1 MPICADCHL
10 HSSHSEDSHAPMD
23 AMIEKGI
30 ALGLKKMCFTE
41 HMDMD
46 YPNPKN
52 ESGSKFMVN
61 TDSYLYDLI
70 RCKERYGDR
79 ITLLFGV
86 ELGLQPHLTGNN
98 ARYVNSYDFDFVI
111 GSSHVVNGKDP
122 YYPSYYEG
130 RTEAEAY
137 REYFTSI
144 VDNLKKY
151 TNFDVYGHLDYVVR
165 YGPNKNE
172 NYAYADYR
180 DVIDVI
186 LKTLIENE
194 KGIEL
199 NTAGFRKGLHA
210 PNPCAEILSR
220 YRELGGEIVTIGSD
234 AHTPEDIGTH
244 FTEAA
249 EILSSC
255 GFRYYCVYEKR
266 VAEFLK
272 LTL

>member
-10 HSSHSEDSHAPMD
+10 HSSHSGDSQAPME

-46 YPNPKN
+46 YPVSEREPDNI
-52 ESGSKFMVN
+52 FLVN

-86 ELGLQPHLTGNN
+86 ELGLQPHLLGDN

-111 GSSHVVNGKDP
+111 GSSHVVNGRDP

-144 VDNLKKY
+144 ADNLKKY

-186 LKTLIENE
+186 LKNLIDNE

-234 AHTPEDIGTH
+234 AHAPEDIGTH

-266 VAEFLK
+266 VAEFLR
-272 LTL
+272 L

>member
-10 HSSHSEDSHAPMD
+10 HSSHSGDSRASMES
-23 AMIEKGI
+23 MIEQGL
-30 ALGLKKMCFTE
+30 ALGLKQMCFTE

-46 YPNPKN
+46 YPVTDRDP
-52 ESGSKFMVN
+52 EDKFILN

-70 RCKERYGDR
+70 RCKERYADR
-79 ITLLFGV
+79 IKLLFGI
-86 ELGLQPHLTGNN
+86 ELGLQPHLSGNN
-98 ARYVNSYDFDFVI
+98 ARYVHSYDFDFVI

-130 RTEAEAY
+130 RTEADAY

-144 VDNLKKY
+144 MDNLKKF

-165 YGPNKNE
+165 YGPNKDE

-180 DVIDVI
+180 DVIDAI
-186 LKTLIENE
+186 LNMLIENE

-199 NTAGFRKGLHA
+199 NTAGLRKGLHA
-210 PNPCAEILSR
+210 PNPCADILRR
-220 YRELGGEIVTIGSD
+220 YRELGGELITIGSD
-234 AHTPEDIGTH
+234 AHTPADIGSH
-244 FTEAA
+244 FDEAA
-249 EILSSC
+249 DILSAC
-255 GFRYYCVYEKR
+255 GFRYYCVYQKR

-272 LTL
+272 L